1 MKAKLLFAGALALIF
16 LACGQKPQS
25 EGYTITGEI
34 AGVTGKVYLTLFE
47 GKMPQRIDS
56 TEVVNGTFS
65 FTGKQPLPMLAS
77 IDTPEHGA
85 ILRFFLE
92 NSPITNTGS
101 AAAPDRIS
109 VLGSASEE
117 MARKYRADIDSIS
130 EVFYSDS
137 AAVSTPA
144 GRDSLEKLIN
154 ARRMEFVKANPGSVV
169 AAYVLYRELS
179 YYMPYDE
186 LYQAVAAFDEPVKQ
200 SVYLKLVASMAD
212 AQKKTSIGQ
221 HYTDVSAPDRDGKE
235 LALSSVVGPGK
246 YVLLDFWASWCP
258 PCRAESPYM
267 VAAYKEF
274 APKGFEIYAVS
285 LDKTKEA
292 WQKGIAD
299 LNLGWKHVSELK
311 FWDSKAAEM
320 YGVRSIPANILIGPD
335 GTILA
340 RNLMGNDLYAKL
352 AELLN
357 KPSKSGKNE

>member
-92 NSPITNTGS
+92 NSPITITGS
-101 AAAPDRIS
+101 ADAPDRIS

-137 AAVSTPA
+137 AAVSTCRPRLARKTDQCPA
-144 GRDSLEKLIN
+144 
-154 ARRMEFVKANPGSVV
+154 
-169 AAYVLYRELS
+169 
-179 YYMPYDE
+179 
-186 LYQAVAAFDEPVKQ
+186 
-200 SVYLKLVASMAD
+200 
-212 AQKKTSIGQ
+212 
-221 HYTDVSAPDRDGKE
+221 H
-235 LALSSVVGPGK
+235 
-246 YVLLDFWASWCP
+246 
-258 PCRAESPYM
+258 
-267 VAAYKEF
+267 
-274 APKGFEIYAVS
+274 
-285 LDKTKEA
+285 
-292 WQKGIAD
+292 
-299 LNLGWKHVSELK
+299 
-311 FWDSKAAEM
+311 
-320 YGVRSIPANILIGPD
+320 GVRQSQ
-335 GTILA
+335 
-340 RNLMGNDLYAKL
+340 
-352 AELLN
+352 
-357 KPSKSGKNE
+357 SGKRGSGLCPLPRTLLLHAL